1 MEWIDMIKVN
11 HPLLQIEFN
20 IPTTRYYADAFDPDT
35 NTIYEFYG
43 DYWHGNPK
51 RYDSNTINKT
61 TKCTMGEL
69 YERTNIRKNKCM
81 ELGYRYVEI
90 WESQWTSF
98 KSIMLKKQRNTRQ
111 FKAY

>member
-1 MEWIDMIKVN
+1 
-11 HPLLQIEFN
+11 
-20 IPTTRYYADAFDPDT
+20 
-35 NTIYEFYG
+35 
-43 DYWHGNPK
+43 
-51 RYDSNTINKT
+51 
-61 TKCTMGEL
+61 
-69 YERTNIRKNKCM
+69 M